1 MHLYMI
7 PVIYFSWSVFYL
19 QIMNAI
25 PSGISQSFT
34 DTSSF
39 TVFFTAFLSSCRI
52 SSFVI
57 KAISFSPVYQHFTF

>member
-7 PVIYFSWSVFYL
+7 PIIYFSWSVFYL
-19 QIMNAI
+19 QIMNVFLPVFLNHSLI
-25 PSGISQSFT
+25 LLHSQS
-34 DTSSF
+34 
-39 TVFFTAFLSSCRI
+39 FFTAFFSSCRI